1 MFYDYVL
8 LIEIVA
14 MLIGGLGSSDTI
26 LNILRI
32 IQANVCSNWPSDI
45 REDFENVYRW
55 QWQTSSDG
63 KNSSELKK
71 CKNATKDY
79 TYTGV

>member
-1 MFYDYVL
+1 MFTDDNDRRQV
-8 LIEIVA
+8 
-14 MLIGGLGSSDTI
+14 M
-26 LNILRI
+26 
-32 IQANVCSNWPSDI
+32 
-45 REDFENVYRW
+45 
-55 QWQTSSDG
+55 G

>member
-45 REDFENVYRW
+45 REDLLKVVDNDH
-55 QWQTSSDG
+55 DG
-63 KNSSELKK
+63 CQVMAEVSVQCLH
-71 CKNATKDY
+71 
-79 TYTGV
+79 

>member
-8 LIEIVA
+8 LIVIVA

-32 IQANVCSNWPSDI
+32 IQAIVCSNWPSDV
-45 REDFENVYRW
+45 REDLKNVYRW

-63 KNSSELKK
+63 QKLKW
-71 CKNATKDY
+71 A
-79 TYTGV
+79 